1 MQTSIAPPE
10 PVRANGHPV
19 ADGRKRQS
27 QSSPKPLT
35 SLYLAQPSALAR
47 QPLLVCLRS
56 FWRLVGCPFGAVFW
70 FCEQRAG
77 RAEDELFRRLS

>member
-27 QSSPKPLT
+27 QS
-35 SLYLAQPSALAR
+35 
-47 QPLLVCLRS
+47 S